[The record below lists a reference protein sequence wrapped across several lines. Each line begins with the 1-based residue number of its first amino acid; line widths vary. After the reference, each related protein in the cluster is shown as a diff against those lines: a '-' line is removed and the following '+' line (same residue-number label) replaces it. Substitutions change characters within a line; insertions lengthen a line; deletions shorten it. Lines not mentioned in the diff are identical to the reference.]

1 MNPFALGMIALG
13 AVLLLL
19 GWRFAAERRKATGIV
34 LSLLG
39 LAAAATPFV
48 TTFFLFR

>member
-1 MNPFALGMIALG
+1 MNPFALGMIVLG

-19 GWRFAAERRKATGIV
+19 GWRFAAKRRKATGIAI
-34 LSLLG
+34 SLLG

-48 TTFFLFR
+48 TTLILFR

>member
-19 GWRFAAERRKATGIV
+19 GWRFAAKRRKATGMV

-48 TTFFLFR
+48 TTFLLFR

>member
-1 MNPFALGMIALG
+1 MNPLALGMIALG

-19 GWRFAAERRKATGIV
+19 GWRFAARRRKATGIV

-48 TTFFLFR
+48 ATFLLLR